1 MRNPYDLINGLVVA
15 VNARDEEMLASCFAE
30 QAVVQDGGLE
40 YHGALGV
47 RRWIQDAFDKYG
59 LKLKVLEVSGEG
71 DKWLFDAVVS
81 GTFEG
86 SPVQLEHSVVIRDG
100 KIANLCI

>member
-1 MRNPYDLINGLVVA
+1 MKNPRDLINGLVGA
-15 VNARDEEMLASCFAE
+15 VNAHDEEMLASCFAE

-40 YHGALGV
+40 YSGPVGV
-47 RRWIQDAFDKYG
+47 RRWIQNSLDKYG

-71 DKWLFDAVVS
+71 DEWLFDAVVS

-86 SPVQLEHSVVIRDG
+86 SPVQLEHSVVIRGG
-100 KIANLCI
+100 KIAGLFI